1 MNEWNLQL
9 FYENEEAFEND
20 FNQLSNDMK
29 EIANLK
35 GKLNSKEGLIEYAK
49 INRKVDSRLS
59 NIFIYAA
66 MAHDLNQKDLTASKR
81 FQRVYAK
88 YMEVI
93 SAVSF
98 IDPEI
103 LKNKKEDVIRWCDE
117 AEELKP
123 LKYSLTNLFR
133 LNKFV
138 KSSKIEEIM
147 SRYNNVISGYTNLYD
162 NLVVADKNPAKAIL
176 TDGSE
181 IEVSMAN
188 YTYLLG
194 TLKKQ
199 EDRKIVFEALYS
211 YYESHKKTLAQIYK
225 GIMDG
230 ELADAKNRGYKSILE
245 AKLYSNNIDKKVY
258 TSLVSVAR
266 NFNQPLKRYY
276 KLRKKYFGL
285 KELHTYDR
293 MLKFR
298 TSNKVYTYD
307 ESKRLVLEAD
317 KELGEDFYNK
327 AKEVMADGRVS
338 VYPRDGK
345 STGAYSNST
354 YEKGTIIML
363 NHTDDLNSA
372 FTLAHEAGHSIHSMY
387 SIESQPYETHDYTIF
402 VAEVASTFNE
412 ARFLDYMMQNTTD
425 KNERIVLLQE
435 AIDGLIATFYRQT
448 LFADYELEAHTLFEK
463 GEVIDE
469 EVLSNIMKD
478 LYKKYYGIDLETEE
492 LKKFVWAYIPH
503 LFHTPFYVYQY
514 ATSYATSQAI
524 YMNVKN
530 NVPGAFD
537 AYINLLRSGGSD
549 YPVELIKKAG
559 VDLTKKDAFMA
570 VVKRLDELVSM
581 LEKELYED

>member
-1 MNEWNLQL
+1 MNDWNLKL
-9 FYENEEAFEND
+9 IYESEEAFEKD
-20 FNQLSNDMK
+20 FNELSNDIK
-29 EIANLK
+29 NILSLK
-35 GKLNSKEGLIEYAK
+35 GKLNNPEGLIQFSK
-49 INRKVDSRLS
+49 VNRSIDSRVNNLY
-59 NIFIYAA
+59 IYAA
-66 MAHDLNQKDLTASKR
+66 MAHDLNQKDLVASKR
-81 FQRVYAK
+81 FQKVYSK

-93 SAVSF
+93 QAISF
-98 IDPEI
+98 VDPEL
-103 LKNKKEDVIRWCDE
+103 LKNKKEDLLGWCDTYP
-117 AEELKP
+117 ELKP
-123 LKYSLTNLFR
+123 LKFQFTNLYR

-138 KSSKIEEIM
+138 KTAKIEAIM
-147 SRYNNVISGYTNLYD
+147 ANYNDSISGYTNLYD
-162 NLVVADKNPAKAIL
+162 NLVVADNNPVKATL
-176 TDGSE
+176 KDGSE
-181 IEVSMAN
+181 VDVSMAN
-188 YTYLLG
+188 YAYLLG
-194 TLKKQ
+194 TLKEQ
-199 EDRKIVFEALYS
+199 EDRRTVFEALYK
-211 YYESHKKTLAQIYK
+211 YYDAHKKTLAQIYK
-225 GIMDG
+225 GIMAG
-230 ELADAKNRGYKSILE
+230 ELAEVRNRGYKSILE
-245 AKLYSNNIDKKVY
+245 SKLYSNNIDKKVY

-266 NFNQPLKRYY
+266 NYNQPLKRYY

-298 TSNKVYTYD
+298 TSSKVYSYE

-338 VYPRDGK
+338 VYPSDGK

-354 YEKGTIIML
+354 YDKGTIIML

-387 SIESQPYETHDYTIF
+387 SIEAQPQETYNYTIF

-412 ARFLDYMMQNTTD
+412 ARFLDYMMKNTTD

-435 AIDGLIATFYRQT
+435 AIDGLVATFYRQT
-448 LFADYELEAHTLFEK
+448 LFADYELQAHTLFEK

-503 LFHTPFYVYQY
+503 LFHSPFYVYQY

-530 NVPGAFD
+530 NVPGAFES
-537 AYINLLRSGGSD
+537 YINLLKSGGSD

-559 VDLTKKDAFMA
+559 VDLTTKEPFMA
-570 VVKRLDELVSM
+570 VVKRLDELVTM
-581 LEKELYED
+581 LEKELYE

>member
-1 MNEWNLQL
+1 MNDWNLKL
-9 FYENEEAFEND
+9 IYESEEAFEND
-20 FNQLSNDMK
+20 FNELSNDIK
-29 EIANLK
+29 NILSLK
-35 GKLNSKEGLIEYAK
+35 GKLNNPEGLINFAK
-49 INRKVDSRLS
+49 YNRQLDSRLS
-59 NIFIYAA
+59 NVYIYAA
-66 MAHDLNQKDLTASKR
+66 MAHDLNQKDLVASKR
-81 FQRVYAK
+81 YQKVFSK

-93 SAVSF
+93 QAVSF
-98 IDPEI
+98 VDPEL
-103 LKNKKEDVIRWCDE
+103 LKNKKEDLLGWCDTYP
-117 AEELKP
+117 ELKP
-123 LKYSLTNLFR
+123 LKYQFTNLYR

-138 KSSKIEEIM
+138 KSAKIEAIM
-147 SRYNNVISGYTNLYD
+147 ANYNDTISGYTNLYD
-162 NLVVADKNPAKAIL
+162 NLVVADNSPVKATL
-176 TDGSE
+176 KDGSE
-181 IEVSMAN
+181 VDVSMAN
-188 YTYLLG
+188 YAYLLG
-194 TLKKQ
+194 TLKEQ
-199 EDRKIVFEALYS
+199 EDRRIVFEALYN
-211 YYESHKKTLAQIYK
+211 YYDKHKKTLAQIYK
-225 GIMDG
+225 GIMSG
-230 ELADAKNRGYKSILE
+230 ELAEARNRGYKSILE
-245 AKLYSNNIDKKVY
+245 SRLYSNNIDKKVY

-298 TSNKVYTYD
+298 TSSKVYTYE

-338 VYPRDGK
+338 VYPKDGK

-387 SIESQPYETHDYTIF
+387 SIEAQPYETHDYTIF

-412 ARFLDYMMQNTTD
+412 ARFLDYMMKNTTD

-435 AIDGLIATFYRQT
+435 AIDGLVATFYRQT
-448 LFADYELEAHTLFEK
+448 LFADYELQAHTLFEK

-478 LYKKYYGIDLETEE
+478 LYKKYYGINLETEE
-492 LKKFVWAYIPH
+492 LKKYVWAYIPH
-503 LFHTPFYVYQY
+503 LFHSPFYVYQY

-537 AYINLLRSGGSD
+537 SYINLLKSGGSD
-549 YPVELIKKAG
+549 YPVELIKRAG
-559 VDLTKKDAFMA
+559 VDLTTKEPFMA
-570 VVKRLDELVSM
+570 VVKRLDELVTM
-581 LEKELYED
+581 LEKELYE

>member
-1 MNEWNLQL
+1 MNEWNLKL
-9 FYENEEAFEND
+9 IYETEEAFEAD
-20 FNQLSNDMK
+20 FNELSNDLK
-29 EIANLK
+29 DILSLK
-35 GKLNSKEGLIEYAK
+35 GTLNNPEGLINYARVNK
-49 INRKVDSRLS
+49 RLDSRL
-59 NIFIYAA
+59 NNVFIYAA
-66 MAHDLNQKDLTASKR
+66 MSHDLNQKDLVASKR
-81 FQRVYAK
+81 YQRVYSK
-88 YMEVI
+88 YIEVI
-93 SAVSF
+93 QATSF
-98 IDPEI
+98 IDPEL
-103 LKNKKEDVIRWCDE
+103 LKNKKEDVLAWCDTYD
-117 AEELKP
+117 ELKP
-123 LKYSLTNLFR
+123 LKYSLSNLFR

-138 KSSKIEEIM
+138 KTSKIEALM
-147 SRYNNVISGYTNLYD
+147 ASYNGVISGYTNLYD
-162 NLVVADKNPAKAIL
+162 NLVVADKSPAKAKL
-176 TDGSE
+176 SDGSE

-194 TLKKQ
+194 TLKNQ
-199 EDRKIVFEALYS
+199 EDRRIVFEALYS

-225 GIMDG
+225 GIMEG
-230 ELADAKNRGYKSILE
+230 ELAEAKNRGYKSILE
-245 AKLYSNNIDKKVY
+245 SRLYSNNIDKKVY
-258 TSLVSVAR
+258 TSLVSVAK
-266 NFNQPLKRYY
+266 NYNQPLKRYY

-293 MLKFR
+293 MLKFK
-298 TSNKVYTYD
+298 TSSKEYSYD
-307 ESKRLVLEAD
+307 EAKRLVLEAD
-317 KELGEDFYNK
+317 KKLGDDFYNK

-338 VYPRDGK
+338 VYPSDGK

-354 YEKGTIIML
+354 YEKGTFIML
-363 NHTDDLNSA
+363 NHTNDLNSA

-387 SIESQPYETHDYTIF
+387 SIESQPYETHDYVIF

-412 ARFLDYMMQNTTD
+412 ARFLDYMMENTTD

-435 AIDGLIATFYRQT
+435 AIDGLVATFYRQT
-448 LFADYELEAHTLFEK
+448 LFADYELTAHTLFEK

-514 ATSYATSQAI
+514 ATSYAASQAI

-570 VVKRLDELVSM
+570 VVNRLDELVTM
-581 LEKELYED
+581 LEKELYEA

>member
-1 MNEWNLQL
+1 MNDWNLKL
-9 FYENEEAFEND
+9 IYESEEAFEND
-20 FNQLSNDMK
+20 FNELSNDIK
-29 EIANLK
+29 NILSLK
-35 GKLNSKEGLIEYAK
+35 GKLNNPEGLINFAK
-49 INRKVDSRLS
+49 YNRQLDSRLS
-59 NIFIYAA
+59 NVYIYAA
-66 MAHDLNQKDLTASKR
+66 MAHDLNQKDLVASKR
-81 FQRVYAK
+81 YQKVFSK

-93 SAVSF
+93 QAVSF
-98 IDPEI
+98 VDPEL
-103 LKNKKEDVIRWCDE
+103 LKNKKEDLLGWCDIYP
-117 AEELKP
+117 ELKP
-123 LKYSLTNLFR
+123 LKYQFTNLYR

-138 KSSKIEEIM
+138 KSAKIEAIM
-147 SRYNNVISGYTNLYD
+147 ANYNDTISGYTNLYD
-162 NLVVADKNPAKAIL
+162 NLVVADNSPVKATL
-176 TDGSE
+176 KDGSE
-181 IEVSMAN
+181 VDVSMAN
-188 YTYLLG
+188 YAYLLG
-194 TLKKQ
+194 TLKEQ
-199 EDRKIVFEALYS
+199 EDSRIVFEALYN
-211 YYESHKKTLAQIYK
+211 YYDKHKKTLAQIYK
-225 GIMDG
+225 GIMSG
-230 ELADAKNRGYKSILE
+230 ELAEARNRGYKSILE
-245 AKLYSNNIDKKVY
+245 SRLYSNNIDKKVY

-298 TSNKVYTYD
+298 TSSKVYTYE

-338 VYPRDGK
+338 VYPKDGK

-387 SIESQPYETHDYTIF
+387 SIEAQPYETHDYTIF

-412 ARFLDYMMQNTTD
+412 ARFLDYMMKNTTD

-435 AIDGLIATFYRQT
+435 AIDGLVATFYRQT
-448 LFADYELEAHTLFEK
+448 LFADYELQAHTLFEK

-478 LYKKYYGIDLETEE
+478 LYKKYYGINLETEE
-492 LKKFVWAYIPH
+492 LKKYVWAYIPH
-503 LFHTPFYVYQY
+503 LFHSPFYVYQY

-537 AYINLLRSGGSD
+537 SYINLLKSGGSD
-549 YPVELIKKAG
+549 YPVELIKRAG
-559 VDLTKKDAFMA
+559 VDLTTKEPFMA
-570 VVKRLDELVSM
+570 VVKRLDELVTM
-581 LEKELYED
+581 LEKELYE

>member
-1 MNEWNLQL
+1 MNDWNLKL
-9 FYENEEAFEND
+9 IYESEEAFEKD
-20 FNQLSNDMK
+20 FNELSNDIK
-29 EIANLK
+29 NILSLK
-35 GKLNSKEGLIEYAK
+35 GKLNNPEGLIQFSK
-49 INRKVDSRLS
+49 VNRSIDSRVNNLY
-59 NIFIYAA
+59 IYAA
-66 MAHDLNQKDLTASKR
+66 MAHDLNQKDLVASKR
-81 FQRVYAK
+81 FQKVYSK

-93 SAVSF
+93 QAISF
-98 IDPEI
+98 VDPEL
-103 LKNKKEDVIRWCDE
+103 LKNKKEDLLGWCDTYP
-117 AEELKP
+117 ELKP
-123 LKYSLTNLFR
+123 LKFQFTNLYR

-138 KSSKIEEIM
+138 KTAKIEAIM
-147 SRYNNVISGYTNLYD
+147 ANYNDSISGYTNLYD
-162 NLVVADKNPAKAIL
+162 NLVVADNNPVKATL
-176 TDGSE
+176 KDGSE
-181 IEVSMAN
+181 VDVSMAN
-188 YTYLLG
+188 YAYLLG
-194 TLKKQ
+194 TLKEQ
-199 EDRKIVFEALYS
+199 EDRRTVFEALYK
-211 YYESHKKTLAQIYK
+211 YYDAHKKTLAQIYK
-225 GIMDG
+225 GIMAG
-230 ELADAKNRGYKSILE
+230 ELAEVRNRGYKSILE
-245 AKLYSNNIDKKVY
+245 SKLYSNNIDKKVY

-266 NFNQPLKRYY
+266 NYNQPLKRYY

-298 TSNKVYTYD
+298 TSSKVYSYE

-338 VYPRDGK
+338 VYPSDGK

-354 YEKGTIIML
+354 YDKGTIIML

-387 SIESQPYETHDYTIF
+387 SIEAQPQETYNYTIF

-412 ARFLDYMMQNTTD
+412 ARFLDYMMKNTTD

-435 AIDGLIATFYRQT
+435 AIDGLVATFYRQT
-448 LFADYELEAHTLFEK
+448 LFADYELQAHTLFEK

-503 LFHTPFYVYQY
+503 LFHSPFYVYQY

-530 NVPGAFD
+530 NVPGAFES
-537 AYINLLRSGGSD
+537 YINLLKSGGLD

-559 VDLTKKDAFMA
+559 VDLTTKEPFMA
-570 VVKRLDELVSM
+570 VVKRLDELVTM
-581 LEKELYED
+581 LEKELYE

>member
-1 MNEWNLQL
+1 MNDWNLKL
-9 FYENEEAFEND
+9 IYESEEAFEND
-20 FNQLSNDMK
+20 FNELSNDIK
-29 EIANLK
+29 NILSLK
-35 GKLNSKEGLIEYAK
+35 GKLNNPEGLINFAK
-49 INRKVDSRLS
+49 YNRQLDSRLS
-59 NIFIYAA
+59 NVYIYAA
-66 MAHDLNQKDLTASKR
+66 MAHDLNQKDLVASKR
-81 FQRVYAK
+81 YQKVFSK

-93 SAVSF
+93 QAVSF
-98 IDPEI
+98 VDPEL
-103 LKNKKEDVIRWCDE
+103 LKNKKEDLLGWCDTYP
-117 AEELKP
+117 ELKP
-123 LKYSLTNLFR
+123 LKYQFTNLYR

-138 KSSKIEEIM
+138 KSAKIEAIM
-147 SRYNNVISGYTNLYD
+147 ANYNDTISGYTNLYD
-162 NLVVADKNPAKAIL
+162 NLVVADNSPVKATL
-176 TDGSE
+176 KDGSE
-181 IEVSMAN
+181 VDVSMAN
-188 YTYLLG
+188 YAYLLG
-194 TLKKQ
+194 TLKEQ
-199 EDRKIVFEALYS
+199 EDRRIVFEALYN
-211 YYESHKKTLAQIYK
+211 YYDKHKKTLAQIYK
-225 GIMDG
+225 GIMSG
-230 ELADAKNRGYKSILE
+230 ELAEARNRGYKSILE
-245 AKLYSNNIDKKVY
+245 SRLYSNNIDKKVY

-298 TSNKVYTYD
+298 TSSKVYTYE

-338 VYPRDGK
+338 VYPKDGK

-387 SIESQPYETHDYTIF
+387 SIEAQPYETHDYTIF

-412 ARFLDYMMQNTTD
+412 ARFLDYMMKNTTD

-435 AIDGLIATFYRQT
+435 AIDGLVATFYRQT
-448 LFADYELEAHTLFEK
+448 LFADYELQAHTLFEK

-478 LYKKYYGIDLETEE
+478 LYKKYYGINLETEE
-492 LKKFVWAYIPH
+492 LKKYVWAYIPH
-503 LFHTPFYVYQY
+503 LFHSPFYVYQY

-530 NVPGAFD
+530 NVSGAFD
-537 AYINLLRSGGSD
+537 SYINLLKSGGSD
-549 YPVELIKKAG
+549 YPVELIKRAG
-559 VDLTKKDAFMA
+559 VDLTTKEPFMA
-570 VVKRLDELVSM
+570 VVKRLDELVTM
-581 LEKELYED
+581 LEKELYE

>member
-1 MNEWNLQL
+1 MNDWNLKL
-9 FYENEEAFEND
+9 IYESEEAFEKD
-20 FNQLSNDMK
+20 FNELSNDIK
-29 EIANLK
+29 NILSLK
-35 GKLNSKEGLIEYAK
+35 GKLNNPEGLIQFSK
-49 INRKVDSRLS
+49 VNRSIDSRVNNLY
-59 NIFIYAA
+59 IYAA
-66 MAHDLNQKDLTASKR
+66 MAHDLNQKDLVASKR
-81 FQRVYAK
+81 FQKVYSK

-93 SAVSF
+93 QAISF
-98 IDPEI
+98 VDPEL
-103 LKNKKEDVIRWCDE
+103 LKNKKEDLLGWCDTYP
-117 AEELKP
+117 ELKP
-123 LKYSLTNLFR
+123 LKFQFTNLYR

-138 KSSKIEEIM
+138 KTAKIEAIM
-147 SRYNNVISGYTNLYD
+147 ANYNDSISGYTNLYD
-162 NLVVADKNPAKAIL
+162 NLVVADNNPVKATL
-176 TDGSE
+176 KDGSE
-181 IEVSMAN
+181 VDVSMAN
-188 YTYLLG
+188 YAYLLG
-194 TLKKQ
+194 TLKEQ
-199 EDRKIVFEALYS
+199 EDRRTVFEALYK
-211 YYESHKKTLAQIYK
+211 YYDAHKKTLAQIYK
-225 GIMDG
+225 GIMAG
-230 ELADAKNRGYKSILE
+230 ELAEVTNRGYKSILE
-245 AKLYSNNIDKKVY
+245 SKLYSNNIDKKVY

-266 NFNQPLKRYY
+266 NYNQPLKRYY

-298 TSNKVYTYD
+298 TSSKVYSYE

-338 VYPRDGK
+338 VYPSDGK

-354 YEKGTIIML
+354 YDKGTIIML

-387 SIESQPYETHDYTIF
+387 SIEAQPQETYNYTIF

-412 ARFLDYMMQNTTD
+412 ARFLDYMMKNTTD

-435 AIDGLIATFYRQT
+435 AIDGLVATFYRQT
-448 LFADYELEAHTLFEK
+448 LFADYELQAHTLFEK

-503 LFHTPFYVYQY
+503 LFHSPFYVYQY

-530 NVPGAFD
+530 NVPGAFES
-537 AYINLLRSGGSD
+537 YINLLKSGGLD

-559 VDLTKKDAFMA
+559 VDLTTKEPFMA
-570 VVKRLDELVSM
+570 VVKRLDELVTM
-581 LEKELYED
+581 LEKELYE

>member
-1 MNEWNLQL
+1 MNDWNLKL
-9 FYENEEAFEND
+9 IYESEEAFEND
-20 FNQLSNDMK
+20 FNELSNDIK
-29 EIANLK
+29 NILSLK
-35 GKLNSKEGLIEYAK
+35 GKLNNPEGLINFAK
-49 INRKVDSRLS
+49 YNRQLDSRLS
-59 NIFIYAA
+59 NVYIYAA
-66 MAHDLNQKDLTASKR
+66 MAHDLNQKDLVASKR
-81 FQRVYAK
+81 YQKVFSK

-93 SAVSF
+93 QAVSF
-98 IDPEI
+98 VDPEL
-103 LKNKKEDVIRWCDE
+103 LKNKKEDLLGWCDTYP
-117 AEELKP
+117 ELKP
-123 LKYSLTNLFR
+123 LKYQFTNLYR

-138 KSSKIEEIM
+138 KSAKIEAIM
-147 SRYNNVISGYTNLYD
+147 ANYNDTISGYTNLYD
-162 NLVVADKNPAKAIL
+162 NLVVADNSPVKATL
-176 TDGSE
+176 KDGSE
-181 IEVSMAN
+181 VDVSMAN
-188 YTYLLG
+188 YAYLLG
-194 TLKKQ
+194 TLKEQ
-199 EDRKIVFEALYS
+199 EDRKTVFEALYN
-211 YYESHKKTLAQIYK
+211 YYDKHKKTLAQIYK
-225 GIMDG
+225 GIMSG
-230 ELADAKNRGYKSILE
+230 ELAEARNRGYKSILE
-245 AKLYSNNIDKKVY
+245 SRLYSNNIDKKVY

-298 TSNKVYTYD
+298 TSSKVYTYE

-338 VYPRDGK
+338 VYPKDGK

-387 SIESQPYETHDYTIF
+387 SIEAQPYETHDYTIF

-412 ARFLDYMMQNTTD
+412 ARFLDYMMKNTTD

-435 AIDGLIATFYRQT
+435 AIDGLVATFYRQT
-448 LFADYELEAHTLFEK
+448 LFADYELQAHTLFEK

-478 LYKKYYGIDLETEE
+478 LYKKYYGINLETEE
-492 LKKFVWAYIPH
+492 LKKYVWAYIPH
-503 LFHTPFYVYQY
+503 LFHSPFYVYQY

-537 AYINLLRSGGSD
+537 SYINLLKSGGSD
-549 YPVELIKKAG
+549 YPVELIKRAG
-559 VDLTKKDAFMA
+559 VDLTTKEPFMA
-570 VVKRLDELVSM
+570 VVKRLDELVTM
-581 LEKELYED
+581 LEKELYE

>member
-1 MNEWNLQL
+1 MNDWNLKL
-9 FYENEEAFEND
+9 IYESEEAFEKD
-20 FNQLSNDMK
+20 FNELSNDIK
-29 EIANLK
+29 NILSLK
-35 GKLNSKEGLIEYAK
+35 GKLNNPEGLIQFSK
-49 INRKVDSRLS
+49 VNRSIDSRVNNLY
-59 NIFIYAA
+59 IYAA
-66 MAHDLNQKDLTASKR
+66 MAHDLNQKDLVASKR
-81 FQRVYAK
+81 FQKVYSK

-93 SAVSF
+93 QAISF
-98 IDPEI
+98 VDPEL
-103 LKNKKEDVIRWCDE
+103 LKNKKEDLLGWCDTYP
-117 AEELKP
+117 ELKP
-123 LKYSLTNLFR
+123 LKFQFTNLYR

-138 KSSKIEEIM
+138 KTAKIEAIM
-147 SRYNNVISGYTNLYD
+147 ANYNDSISGYTNLYD
-162 NLVVADKNPAKAIL
+162 NLVVADNNPVKATL
-176 TDGSE
+176 KDSSE
-181 IEVSMAN
+181 VDVSMAN
-188 YTYLLG
+188 YAYLLG
-194 TLKKQ
+194 TLKEQ
-199 EDRKIVFEALYS
+199 EDRRTVFEALYK
-211 YYESHKKTLAQIYK
+211 YYDAHKKTLAQIYK
-225 GIMDG
+225 GIMAG
-230 ELADAKNRGYKSILE
+230 ELAEVRNRGYKSILE
-245 AKLYSNNIDKKVY
+245 SKLYSNNIDKKVY

-266 NFNQPLKRYY
+266 NYNQPLKRYY

-298 TSNKVYTYD
+298 TSSKVYSYE

-338 VYPRDGK
+338 VYPSDGK

-354 YEKGTIIML
+354 YDKGTIIML

-387 SIESQPYETHDYTIF
+387 SIEAQPQETYNYTIF

-412 ARFLDYMMQNTTD
+412 ARFLDYMMKNTTD

-435 AIDGLIATFYRQT
+435 AIDGLVATFYRQT
-448 LFADYELEAHTLFEK
+448 LFADYELQAHTLFEK

-503 LFHTPFYVYQY
+503 LFHSPFYVYQY

-530 NVPGAFD
+530 NVPGAFES
-537 AYINLLRSGGSD
+537 YINLLKSGGSD
-549 YPVELIKKAG
+549 YPVELIQKAG
-559 VDLTKKDAFMA
+559 VDLTTKEPFMA
-570 VVKRLDELVSM
+570 VVKRLDELVTM
-581 LEKELYED
+581 LEKELYE

>member
-1 MNEWNLQL
+1 MYEWNLKL
-9 FYENEEAFEND
+9 IYETEEAFEAD
-20 FNQLSNDMK
+20 FNELSNDIK
-29 EIANLK
+29 KISGLK
-35 GKLNSKEGLIEYAK
+35 GKLNNPEGLIEYAK
-49 INRKVDSRLS
+49 INKELDQRINNVYT
-59 NIFIYAA
+59 YAA
-66 MAHDLNQKDLTASKR
+66 MSHDLNQKDLTASKR
-81 FQRVYAK
+81 YQRVYSK

-93 SAVSF
+93 QSLSF

-103 LKNKKEDVIRWCDE
+103 LKNKKEDVISWCDTY
-117 AEELKP
+117 EELKP
-123 LKYSLTNLFR
+123 LKYSLSNLFR
-133 LNKFV
+133 LNKYV
-138 KSSKIEEIM
+138 KTSKIEEIM
-147 SRYNNVISGYTNLYD
+147 ARYNDTISGYTNLYD
-162 NLVVADKNPAKAIL
+162 NLVVADKNSAKVTL
-176 TDGSE
+176 TDGTLV
-181 IEVSMAN
+181 EVSMAN

-194 TLKKQ
+194 TLKNQ

-211 YYESHKKTLAQIYK
+211 YYESHKKTLAAIYK
-225 GIMDG
+225 GIMSG

-245 AKLYSNNIDKKVY
+245 SKLYHNNIDKKVY

-276 KLRKKYFGL
+276 KLIIKYFGL

-298 TSNKVYTYD
+298 TSDKEYTYD
-307 ESKRLVLEAD
+307 EAKRLVLEAD
-317 KELGEDFYNK
+317 KELGADFYNK
-327 AKEVMADGRVS
+327 ANEVMSDGRVS
-338 VYPRDGK
+338 VYPSDGK
-345 STGAYSNST
+345 STGAYSTST
-354 YEKGTIIML
+354 YNRGTFIML
-363 NHTDDLNSA
+363 NHTNDLNSA

-387 SIESQPYETHDYTIF
+387 SIEAQPYETHDYTIF

-412 ARFLDYMMQNTTD
+412 ARFLDYMMKNTTD

-435 AIDGLIATFYRQT
+435 AIDGLVATFYRQT

-478 LYKKYYGIDLETEE
+478 LYKKYYGIDLDTEE

-537 AYINLLRSGGSD
+537 AYINLLKSGGSD

-570 VVKRLDELVSM
+570 VVARLDELVTM

>member
-1 MNEWNLQL
+1 MNEWNLKL
-9 FYENEEAFEND
+9 IYESEEDFEAD
-20 FNQLSNDMK
+20 FNKISDDIKN
-29 EIANLK
+29 ISNLK
-35 GKLNSKEGLIEYAK
+35 GKLNCPEGFIEYAK
-49 INRKVDSRLS
+49 LNRTIDSRL
-59 NIFIYAA
+59 NNVFIYAA
-66 MAHDLNQKDLTASKR
+66 MAHDLNQKDLAASKR
-81 FQRVYAK
+81 YQKVYAK

-93 SAVSF
+93 QAISF

-103 LKNKKEDVIRWCDE
+103 LKNKKEDVLSWCDTYP
-117 AEELKP
+117 ELKP
-123 LKYSLTNLFR
+123 LKYSLSNTFR
-133 LNKFV
+133 LNKYV

-147 SRYNNVISGYTNLYD
+147 ARYNDTISGYTNLYD
-162 NLVVADKNPAKAIL
+162 NLVVADKNNTTVTL
-176 TDGSE
+176 TDGSTV
-181 IEVSMAN
+181 EVSMAN
-188 YTYLLG
+188 YAYLLG
-194 TLKKQ
+194 TLKNQ
-199 EDRKIVFEALYS
+199 EDRRIVFEALYS

-225 GIMDG
+225 GIMAG
-230 ELADAKNRGYKSILE
+230 ELAESQNRGYKSILE
-245 AKLYSNNIDKKVY
+245 SKLYYNNIDKKVY

-266 NFNQPLKRYY
+266 NNNQPLKRYY

-298 TSNKVYTYD
+298 TSDKVYTYE

-317 KELGEDFYNK
+317 KKLGEDFYNK
-327 AKEVMADGRVS
+327 AKEVMAEGRVS
-338 VYPRDGK
+338 VYPSDGK

-354 YEKGTIIML
+354 YDKGTIIML

-387 SIESQPYETHDYTIF
+387 SIEAQPYETYNYTIF

-412 ARFLDYMMQNTTD
+412 ARFLDYMMENTTD

-435 AIDGLIATFYRQT
+435 AIDGLVATFYRQT

-478 LYKKYYGIDLETEE
+478 LYNKYYGIDLETEE

-530 NVPGAFD
+530 NVLGAFD
-537 AYINLLRSGGSD
+537 AYINLLKSGGSD

-570 VVKRLDELVSM
+570 VVERLDELVTM

>member
-1 MNEWNLQL
+1 MNDWNLKL
-9 FYENEEAFEND
+9 IYESEEAFEKD
-20 FNQLSNDMK
+20 FNELSNDIK
-29 EIANLK
+29 NILSLK
-35 GKLNSKEGLIEYAK
+35 GKLNNPEGLIQFSK
-49 INRKVDSRLS
+49 VNRSIDSRVNNLY
-59 NIFIYAA
+59 IYAA
-66 MAHDLNQKDLTASKR
+66 MAHDLNQKDLVASKR
-81 FQRVYAK
+81 FQKVYSK

-93 SAVSF
+93 QAISF
-98 IDPEI
+98 VDPEL
-103 LKNKKEDVIRWCDE
+103 LKNKKEDLLGWCDTYP
-117 AEELKP
+117 ELKP
-123 LKYSLTNLFR
+123 LKFQFTNLYR

-138 KSSKIEEIM
+138 TTAKLEAIM
-147 SRYNNVISGYTNLYD
+147 ANYNDSISGYTNLYD
-162 NLVVADKNPAKAIL
+162 NLVVADNNPVKATL
-176 TDGSE
+176 KDGSE
-181 IEVSMAN
+181 VDVSMAN
-188 YTYLLG
+188 YAYLLG
-194 TLKKQ
+194 TLKEQ
-199 EDRKIVFEALYS
+199 EDRRTVFEALYK
-211 YYESHKKTLAQIYK
+211 YYDAHKKTLAQIYK
-225 GIMDG
+225 GIMAG
-230 ELADAKNRGYKSILE
+230 ELAEVRNRGYKSILE
-245 AKLYSNNIDKKVY
+245 SKLYSNNIDKKVY

-266 NFNQPLKRYY
+266 NYNQPLKRYY

-298 TSNKVYTYD
+298 TSSKVYSYE

-338 VYPRDGK
+338 VYPSDGK

-354 YEKGTIIML
+354 YDKGTIIML

-387 SIESQPYETHDYTIF
+387 SIEAQPQETYNYTIF

-412 ARFLDYMMQNTTD
+412 ARFLDYMMKNTTD

-435 AIDGLIATFYRQT
+435 AIDGLVATFYRQT
-448 LFADYELEAHTLFEK
+448 LFADYELQAHTLFEK

-503 LFHTPFYVYQY
+503 LFHSPFYVYQY

-530 NVPGAFD
+530 NVPGAFES
-537 AYINLLRSGGSD
+537 YINLLKSGGSD

-559 VDLTKKDAFMA
+559 VDLTTKEPFMA
-570 VVKRLDELVSM
+570 VVKRLDELVTM
-581 LEKELYED
+581 LEKELYE

>member
-1 MNEWNLQL
+1 MYEWNLKL
-9 FYENEEAFEND
+9 VYETEEAFEKD
-20 FNQLSNDMK
+20 FNELSNDTK
-29 EIANLK
+29 KIISLK
-35 GKLNSKEGLIEYAK
+35 GKLNNPLGLVEYAK
-49 INRKVDSRLS
+49 AYRALDSRL
-59 NIFIYAA
+59 NNVFIYAA
-66 MAHDLNQKDLTASKR
+66 MNHDLNQKDLVASKR
-81 FQRVYAK
+81 YQKVYSK
-88 YMEVI
+88 YMEII
-93 SAVSF
+93 SSISF
-98 IDPEI
+98 VDPEI
-103 LKNKKEDVIRWCDE
+103 LKNKKEDVLNWCDSYD
-117 AEELKP
+117 ELKP
-123 LKYSLTNLFR
+123 LKYSLSNLFR
-133 LNKFV
+133 LNKYV

-147 SRYNNVISGYTNLYD
+147 SNYNGVISGYTNLYD
-162 NLVVADKNPAKAIL
+162 NLVVADKNPAKAKL

-181 IEVSMAN
+181 IEVSMSN

-194 TLKKQ
+194 TLEKQ
-199 EDRKIVFEALYS
+199 EDRKIVFEALYN

-225 GIMDG
+225 GIMEG
-230 ELADAKNRGYKSILE
+230 ELADANNRGYKSILE
-245 AKLYSNNIDKKVY
+245 SKLYSNNIDKKVY

-266 NFNQPLKRYY
+266 NYNAPLKRYY
-276 KLRKKYFGL
+276 KLRKKYFKL
-285 KELHTYDR
+285 NELHTYDR

-298 TSNKVYTYD
+298 TSNKEYTYD

-317 KELGEDFYNK
+317 KELGNDFYNK
-327 AKEVMADGRVS
+327 AIEVMEDGRVS
-338 VYPRDGK
+338 VYPSDGK

-354 YEKGTIIML
+354 YDKGTFIML
-363 NHTDDLNSA
+363 NHTNDLNSA

-387 SIESQPYETHDYTIF
+387 SIEAQPYETYNYTIF

-412 ARFLDYMMQNTTD
+412 ARFLDYMMKNTND

-469 EVLSNIMKD
+469 EVLSNIMKN

-492 LKKFVWAYIPH
+492 LKKYVWAYIPH
-503 LFHTPFYVYQY
+503 LFHSPFYVYQY

-530 NVPGAFD
+530 NIPGAFD
-537 AYINLLRSGGSD
+537 AYINLLKSGGSD

-570 VVKRLDELVSM
+570 VVNRLDELVSM

>member
-1 MNEWNLQL
+1 MNDWNLKL
-9 FYENEEAFEND
+9 IYESEEAFEKD
-20 FNQLSNDMK
+20 FNELSNDIK
-29 EIANLK
+29 NILSLK
-35 GKLNSKEGLIEYAK
+35 GKLNNPEGLIQFS
-49 INRKVDSRLS
+49 KVNKSIDSRVNNLY
-59 NIFIYAA
+59 IYAA
-66 MAHDLNQKDLTASKR
+66 MAHDLNQKDLVASKR
-81 FQRVYAK
+81 FQKVYSK

-93 SAVSF
+93 QAISF
-98 IDPEI
+98 VDPEL
-103 LKNKKEDVIRWCDE
+103 LKNKKEDLLGWCDTYP
-117 AEELKP
+117 ELKP
-123 LKYSLTNLFR
+123 LKFQFTNLYR

-138 KSSKIEEIM
+138 KTAKIEAIM
-147 SRYNNVISGYTNLYD
+147 ANYNDSISGYTNLYD
-162 NLVVADKNPAKAIL
+162 NLVVADNNPVKATL
-176 TDGSE
+176 KDGSE
-181 IEVSMAN
+181 VDVSMAN
-188 YTYLLG
+188 YAYLLG
-194 TLKKQ
+194 TLKEQ
-199 EDRKIVFEALYS
+199 EDRRTVFEALYK
-211 YYESHKKTLAQIYK
+211 YYDAHKKTLAQIYK
-225 GIMDG
+225 GIMAG
-230 ELADAKNRGYKSILE
+230 ELAEVRNRGYKSILE
-245 AKLYSNNIDKKVY
+245 SKLYSNNIDKKVY

-266 NFNQPLKRYY
+266 NYNQPLKRYY

-298 TSNKVYTYD
+298 TSSKVYSYE

-338 VYPRDGK
+338 VYPSDGK

-354 YEKGTIIML
+354 YDKGTIIML

-387 SIESQPYETHDYTIF
+387 SIEAQPQETYNYTIF

-412 ARFLDYMMQNTTD
+412 ARFLDYMMKNTTD

-435 AIDGLIATFYRQT
+435 AIDGLVATFYRQT
-448 LFADYELEAHTLFEK
+448 LFADYELQAHTLFEK

-503 LFHTPFYVYQY
+503 LFHSPFYVYQY

-530 NVPGAFD
+530 NVPGAFES
-537 AYINLLRSGGSD
+537 YINLLKSGGSD

-559 VDLTKKDAFMA
+559 VDLTTKEPFMA
-570 VVKRLDELVSM
+570 VVKRLDELVTM
-581 LEKELYED
+581 LEKELYE

>member
-1 MNEWNLQL
+1 MSEWNLKL
-9 FYENEEAFEND
+9 FYESEEAFEKD
-20 FNQLSNDMK
+20 FNMLNLDIK
-29 EIANLK
+29 DLVNLK
-35 GKLNSKEGLIEYAK
+35 GKLNNPEGLIEYAK
-49 INRKVDSRLS
+49 INRRLDSRLS
-59 NIFIYAA
+59 NVYVYAA
-66 MAHDLNQKDLTASKR
+66 MAHDLNQKDLVASKR
-81 FQRVYAK
+81 FQKVYSK

-93 SAVSF
+93 SAASF
-98 IDPEI
+98 VDPEI
-103 LKNKKEDVIRWCDE
+103 LKNKKEDVLKWCDSF
-117 AEELKP
+117 EELKP
-123 LKYSLTNLFR
+123 LKYGISNLFR
-133 LNKFV
+133 LNRFV
-138 KSSKIEEIM
+138 KTAKVEAIM
-147 SRYNNVISGYTNLYD
+147 ANYNEATQGYISLYD
-162 NLVVADKNPAKAIL
+162 NLVVADKTPVTATL
-176 TDGSE
+176 TDGKE

-194 TLKKQ
+194 TLKNQ
-199 EDRKIVFEALYS
+199 EDRRIVFEALYN
-211 YYESHKKTLAQIYK
+211 YYELHKKTLAQIYK
-225 GIMDG
+225 GIMAG
-230 ELADAKNRGYKSILE
+230 ELAEAKNRGYKSILE
-245 AKLYSNNIDKKVY
+245 SKLYSNNIDKKVY

-266 NFNQPLKRYY
+266 NYNQPLKRYY

-298 TSNKVYTYD
+298 TSNKVYTYE

-317 KELGEDFYNK
+317 KKLGEDFYNK

-338 VYPRDGK
+338 VYPKDGK

-387 SIESQPYETHDYTIF
+387 SIESQPYETYNYTIF

-412 ARFLDYMMQNTTD
+412 ARFLDYMMENTTD

-435 AIDGLIATFYRQT
+435 AIDGLVATFYRQT
-448 LFADYELEAHTLFEK
+448 LFADYELEAHTLYEK

-469 EVLSNIMKD
+469 EVLSNIMKN
-478 LYKKYYGIDLETEE
+478 LYKKYYGIDLDTEE
-492 LKKFVWAYIPH
+492 LKKYVWAYIPH
-503 LFHTPFYVYQY
+503 LFHSPFYVYQY

-530 NVPGAFD
+530 NEPGAFD
-537 AYINLLRSGGSD
+537 AYINLLKSGGSN
-549 YPVELIKKAG
+549 YPVELIKEAG

-570 VVKRLDELVSM
+570 VVNRLDELVTM

>member
-1 MNEWNLQL
+1 MNDWNLKL
-9 FYENEEAFEND
+9 IYESEEAFEKD
-20 FNQLSNDMK
+20 FNELSNDIK
-29 EIANLK
+29 NILSLK
-35 GKLNSKEGLIEYAK
+35 GKLNNPEGLIQFSK
-49 INRKVDSRLS
+49 VNRSIDSRVNNLY
-59 NIFIYAA
+59 IYAA
-66 MAHDLNQKDLTASKR
+66 MAHDLNQKDLVASKR
-81 FQRVYAK
+81 FQKVYSK

-93 SAVSF
+93 QAISF
-98 IDPEI
+98 VDPEL
-103 LKNKKEDVIRWCDE
+103 LKNKKEDLLGWCDTYP
-117 AEELKP
+117 ELKP
-123 LKYSLTNLFR
+123 LKFQFTNLYR

-138 KSSKIEEIM
+138 KTAKIEAIM
-147 SRYNNVISGYTNLYD
+147 ANYNDSISGYTNLYD
-162 NLVVADKNPAKAIL
+162 NLVVADNNPVKATL
-176 TDGSE
+176 KDGSE
-181 IEVSMAN
+181 VDVSMAN
-188 YTYLLG
+188 YAYLLG
-194 TLKKQ
+194 TLKEQ
-199 EDRKIVFEALYS
+199 EDRRTVFEALYK
-211 YYESHKKTLAQIYK
+211 YYDAHKKTLAQIYK
-225 GIMDG
+225 GIMAG
-230 ELADAKNRGYKSILE
+230 ELAEVRNRGYKSILE
-245 AKLYSNNIDKKVY
+245 SKLYSNNIDKKVY

-266 NFNQPLKRYY
+266 NYNQPLKRYY

-298 TSNKVYTYD
+298 TSSKVYSYE

-317 KELGEDFYNK
+317 EELGEDFYNK

-338 VYPRDGK
+338 VYPSDGK

-354 YEKGTIIML
+354 YDKGTIIML

-387 SIESQPYETHDYTIF
+387 SIEAQPQETYNYTIF

-412 ARFLDYMMQNTTD
+412 ARFLDYMMKNTTD

-435 AIDGLIATFYRQT
+435 AIDGLVATFYRQT
-448 LFADYELEAHTLFEK
+448 LFADYELQAHTLFEK

-503 LFHTPFYVYQY
+503 LFHSPFYVYQY

-530 NVPGAFD
+530 NVPGAFES
-537 AYINLLRSGGSD
+537 YINLLKSGGSD

-559 VDLTKKDAFMA
+559 VDLTTKEPFMA
-570 VVKRLDELVSM
+570 VVKRLDELVTM
-581 LEKELYED
+581 LEKELYE

>member
-1 MNEWNLQL
+1 MNDWNLKL
-9 FYENEEAFEND
+9 IYESEEAFEND
-20 FNQLSNDMK
+20 FNELSNDIK
-29 EIANLK
+29 NILSLK
-35 GKLNSKEGLIEYAK
+35 GKLNNPEGLINFAK
-49 INRKVDSRLS
+49 YNRQLDSRLS
-59 NIFIYAA
+59 NVYIYAA
-66 MAHDLNQKDLTASKR
+66 MAHDLNQKDLVASKR
-81 FQRVYAK
+81 YQKVFSK

-93 SAVSF
+93 QAVSF
-98 IDPEI
+98 VDPEL
-103 LKNKKEDVIRWCDE
+103 LKNKKEDLLGWCDTYP
-117 AEELKP
+117 ELKP
-123 LKYSLTNLFR
+123 LKYQFTNLYR

-138 KSSKIEEIM
+138 KSAKIEAIM
-147 SRYNNVISGYTNLYD
+147 ANYNDTISGYTNLYD
-162 NLVVADKNPAKAIL
+162 NLVVADNSPVKATL
-176 TDGSE
+176 KDGSE
-181 IEVSMAN
+181 VDVSMAN
-188 YTYLLG
+188 YAYLLG
-194 TLKKQ
+194 TLKEQ
-199 EDRKIVFEALYS
+199 EDRRIVFEALYN
-211 YYESHKKTLAQIYK
+211 YYDKHKKTLAQIYK
-225 GIMDG
+225 GIMSG
-230 ELADAKNRGYKSILE
+230 ELAEARNRGYKSILE
-245 AKLYSNNIDKKVY
+245 SRLYSNNIDKKVY

-298 TSNKVYTYD
+298 TSSKVYTYE

-317 KELGEDFYNK
+317 KKLGEDFYNK

-338 VYPRDGK
+338 VYPKDGK

-387 SIESQPYETHDYTIF
+387 SIEAQPYETHDYTIF

-412 ARFLDYMMQNTTD
+412 ARFLDYMMKNTTD

-435 AIDGLIATFYRQT
+435 AIDGLVATFYRQT
-448 LFADYELEAHTLFEK
+448 LFADYELQAHTLFEK

-492 LKKFVWAYIPH
+492 LKKYVWAYIPH
-503 LFHTPFYVYQY
+503 LFHSPFYVYQY

-537 AYINLLRSGGSD
+537 SYINLLKSGGSD
-549 YPVELIKKAG
+549 YPVELIKRAG
-559 VDLTKKDAFMA
+559 VDLTTKEPFMA
-570 VVKRLDELVSM
+570 VVKRLDELVTM
-581 LEKELYED
+581 LEKELYE